1 MAGEPGSARTDE
13 TSAEHQS
20 LLRYLPRYRRA
31 AFDPRSGRSFPSVS
45 SASAA
50 VLRSDIV
57 GFTLLTDRMV
67 KSGIGGAEQLA
78 DVMNRVINRMA
89 EIAWAQGGELV
100 NWEGDAGTFVWFAR
114 EGLSLDDATVL
125 AVQAA
130 STIHREAESWL
141 VDGAPM
147 RFRSAVSCGSL
158 SHFEIGGKN
167 DEWHAVLA
175 GPALSDVSAAER
187 TAAPGR
193 RSLAA
198 SAFALVGGRCQC
210 IPLGE
215 GTARVVG
222 VTRPASP
229 PEAPPP
235 SGDVPWSILR
245 KVVPHILLGG
255 SRSAVPVARRIPG
268 GDGGLHDASSPGIC
282 FARGYAGDA
291 AGRGGARSVVP
302 CAV

>member
-1 MAGEPGSARTDE
+1 MAGEPGSAWTDE

-20 LLRYLPRYRRA
+20 LLRYMPRYRRV

-67 KSGIGGAEQLA
+67 KSGIAGAEQLA

-89 EIAWAQGGELV
+89 EIAWAQGGDLV
-100 NWEGDAGTFVWFAR
+100 SWEGDAGTFVWFAHA
-114 EGLSLDDATVL
+114 GLSLDEATVL
-125 AVQAA
+125 AIQAA

-158 SHFEIGGKN
+158 SHFEIGGKD

-187 TAAPGR
+187 TATPGQTVISR
-193 RSLAA
+193 
-198 SAFALVGGRCQC
+198 SAFALRGR
-210 IPLGE
+210 PLS
-215 GTARVVG
+215 VH
-222 VTRPASP
+222 SP
-229 PEAPPP
+229 
-235 SGDVPWSILR
+235 
-245 KVVPHILLGG
+245 
-255 SRSAVPVARRIPG
+255 RRRNG
-268 GDGGLHDASSPGIC
+268 
-282 FARGYAGDA
+282 
-291 AGRGGARSVVP
+291 AGRGRRQAREP
-302 CAV
+302 A